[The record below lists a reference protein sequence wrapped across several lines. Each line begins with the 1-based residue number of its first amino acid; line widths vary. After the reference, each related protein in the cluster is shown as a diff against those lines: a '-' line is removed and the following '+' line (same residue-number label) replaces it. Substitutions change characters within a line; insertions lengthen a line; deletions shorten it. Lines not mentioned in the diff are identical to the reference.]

1 MPLRVNLTKAVLLP
15 KVSTYIFTLHQTVF
29 QPNVAVRPSYSSGS
43 RNCKTSHRCLIINT
57 FPPLPVPALSLLGAG
72 RLIAFGADW
81 SARSITWRADL
92 LSLIFGWRIFVA
104 ILKLTH
110 FTQGTFKVYL
120 TSRLGHLAAVQFSFS
135 GVGYLQQL
143 RLIGLWI

>member
-1 MPLRVNLTKAVLLP
+1 M
-15 KVSTYIFTLHQTVF
+15 
-29 QPNVAVRPSYSSGS
+29 
-43 RNCKTSHRCLIINT
+43 
-57 FPPLPVPALSLLGAG
+57 PALSLRGTG
-72 RLIAFGADW
+72 RLITFGADW
-81 SARSITWRADL
+81 PASSFRLAGL
-92 LSLIFGWRIFVA
+92 LSLVSGWRIFEA

-110 FTQGTFKVYL
+110 FTLGTFKVCL

>member
-1 MPLRVNLTKAVLLP
+1 M
-15 KVSTYIFTLHQTVF
+15 
-29 QPNVAVRPSYSSGS
+29 
-43 RNCKTSHRCLIINT
+43 
-57 FPPLPVPALSLLGAG
+57 PALSLRGTG

-81 SARSITWRADL
+81 PARSIIWRTGL

-104 ILKLTH
+104 TLKLTH
-110 FTQGTFKVYL
+110 FTQGTFKVCL
-120 TSRLGHLAAVQFSFS
+120 TSRLEHLAAVQFSFS